1 MIGEKDGRP
10 DMQPDRRRK
19 RSKTGRKAKNR
30 TLRILGVVLVI
41 LVLLLVVLLILFFM
55 KQRKEEEEAQK
66 ALLEAAERELQE
78 AEERETEYV
87 IPETATEETEQPE
100 TEITETEQATTM
112 IFTGDVLLQ
121 QTTLGRYQ
129 ADGLSGILS
138 EDLAE
143 TFRNADILMINE
155 EFPFGVTGEP
165 APDKQF
171 TFRTDPQYVSAFQEM
186 GVDVVGLANNHVLDY
201 GTPALLETFATLDGA
216 GISYAGAGEDLAR
229 ASALQVIEKNG
240 KRFGFLAA
248 SRVWPSGSWAAGP
261 EHPGCFGTYDPAR
274 LLEAIRSAKEE
285 QGCDFVTVF
294 VHWGVERNT
303 LPEDYQKSLAKQYAE
318 AGADLVIGMHPHVL
332 QGIEYIGD
340 MPVFYSLGNFIFG
353 SNSYQTAAV
362 AVTVFQDNTKE
373 VTVIPCLA
381 DGGFTRRAEGEEAQA
396 VFDTLNALSFGAGV
410 GADGACNPL

>member
-19 RSKTGRKAKNR
+19 KRKTGRKAPNR

-41 LVLLLVVLLILFFM
+41 LVLLLIVLLILFFM
-55 KQRKEEEEAQK
+55 KQKREEEEAQK
-66 ALLEAAERELQE
+66 TLREAAEQEKQEL
-78 AEERETEYV
+78 ETEFV
-87 IPETATEETEQPE
+87 IPDRPEEETEQTETEETE
-100 TEITETEQATTM
+100 TAQATTM

-129 ADGLSGILS
+129 TDGLSGILS

-143 TFRNADILMINE
+143 TFRDADILMINE
-155 EFPFGVTGEP
+155 EFPFGVTGEA

-186 GVDVVGLANNHVLDY
+186 GVDLVGLANNHVLDY
-201 GTPALLETFATLDGA
+201 GTSALLETFETLDNA
-216 GISYAGAGEDLAR
+216 GIAYAGAGVDLAR
-229 ASALQVIEKNG
+229 ASALQVVEKNG

-261 EHPGCFGTYDPAR
+261 EHPGCFGTYDPAM
-274 LLEAIRSAKEE
+274 LLEAIRKAKEE

-303 LPEDYQKSLAKQYAE
+303 LPEEYQKSLAKQYAD

-332 QGIEYIGD
+332 QGIEYVGGT
-340 MPVFYSLGNFIFG
+340 PVFYSLGNFIFG
-353 SNSYQTAAV
+353 GNSYQTAAV
-362 AVTVFQDNTKE
+362 AVTVFEDGTKE
-373 VTVIPCLA
+373 VKVIPCVA
-381 DGGFTRRAEGEEAQA
+381 GGGFTRRAEGEEAQA
-396 VFDTLNALSFGAGV
+396 VFDTLNALSFDAGV
-410 GADGACNPL
+410 DAGGACNSL